1 MTRRVHRP
9 FHLHQGKRGAALTV
23 RVTPRSRRTEIAG
36 VLEDGTLRVRVSAP
50 PVEGKANAALVQLL
64 AKVLAVRANRIEI
77 IAGETGLDK
86 ILSILELSPEEV
98 QARIQAWIK
107 AQPSA
112 G

>member
-1 MTRRVHRP
+1 MTRKVGRP

-23 RVTPRSRRTEIAG
+23 RVTPRARRTEIAG
-36 VLEDGTLRVRVSAP
+36 VMEDGTLRVRVSAP

-64 AKVLAVRANRIEI
+64 AKILGVRANRIEI
-77 IAGETGLDK
+77 VAGQSGLDK
-86 ILSILELSPEEV
+86 ILSILELSPEDV

-107 AQPSA
+107 TQPSS